1 LLEAAKK
8 VFEFNLNHELL
19 IEESLAI
26 KSTFFLFFKVR
37 WYCFIKLKKKD
48 YKTMT
53 TFETY
58 FKSNRNYLVCCSKEN
73 LSDIVRQA
81 QIKKA
86 EKR

>member
-1 LLEAAKK
+1 
-8 VFEFNLNHELL
+8 
-19 IEESLAI
+19 
-26 KSTFFLFFKVR
+26 
-37 WYCFIKLKKKD
+37 
-48 YKTMT
+48 MT